1 MKEMINLQMMIAE
14 MEAPSEAFSS
24 LLLWYQ
30 SLQNLLGE
38 GRLYCQFDCSYKQ
51 ALDELKVSPVSL
63 H

>member
-1 MKEMINLQMMIAE
+1 MREMINLQMTIAE
-14 MEAPSEAFSS
+14 MEAPSEALSS

-38 GRLYCQFDCSYKQ
+38 GRLYGQFACTYKQ
-51 ALDELKVSPVSL
+51 ALDDLKVSPVSL